1 VRGQEEETDID
12 RLVQTVVDS
21 MAISIPSKHF
31 VQPALALAAQ
41 GMASADP
48 NMRKAG
54 VALLGVIAEGCC
66 DPLKQCLGDIMPRLL
81 ALYQVRPFALPVAC
95 RLSAPSPA
103 KTSLFLTYPSPP
115 PVPLRPPLVPRRT
128 LSITSARCV
137 CPPLPRPTP
146 TAAPPPRPAPLHR
159 TAAPHVPPPLTPP
172 HPTSL
177 HLLPHVQVASFALGQ
192 FAEHCQPD
200 ILHYH
205 STVLPVV
212 FHALEDVQETV
223 QSTSCYVLEMFL
235 ENLSRETLRPF
246 LQPLLTRLMTKLTT
260 VKTRISQEM
269 ALTAISS
276 VAVAAEIEFLPFSEV
291 RGGLKMGY
299 RSCGCAG

>member
-1 VRGQEEETDID
+1 
-12 RLVQTVVDS
+12 
-21 MAISIPSKHF
+21 
-31 VQPALALAAQ
+31 
-41 GMASADP
+41 
-48 NMRKAG
+48 
-54 VALLGVIAEGCC
+54 
-66 DPLKQCLGDIMPRLL
+66 
-81 ALYQVRPFALPVAC
+81 
-95 RLSAPSPA
+95 
-103 KTSLFLTYPSPP
+103 
-115 PVPLRPPLVPRRT
+115 
-128 LSITSARCV
+128 
-137 CPPLPRPTP
+137 
-146 TAAPPPRPAPLHR
+146 
-159 TAAPHVPPPLTPP
+159 
-172 HPTSL
+172 
-177 HLLPHVQVASFALGQ
+177 VASFALGQ

-291 RGGLKMGY
+291 RGGRDRGH
-299 RSCGCAG
+299 RSRRGEERRGEELWVRGARGAGLVVDET